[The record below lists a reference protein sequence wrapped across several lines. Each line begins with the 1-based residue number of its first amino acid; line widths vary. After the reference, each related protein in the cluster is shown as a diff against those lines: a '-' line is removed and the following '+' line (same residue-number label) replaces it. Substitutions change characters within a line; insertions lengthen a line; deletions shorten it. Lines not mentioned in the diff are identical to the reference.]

1 MSTNS
6 THEEYCAGSQ
16 PEFVINFT
24 LDVSI
29 DGDGGKMH
37 PPIVIPRVFT
47 NLHKAERVARQL
59 QRQGGGIL
67 QGIGLM
73 HNHPECEG
81 ILCLNKLDEMGDD
94 WEEDHLC
101 YYQDVKYPSDT

>member
-1 MSTNS
+1 MSTDS
-6 THEEYCAGSQ
+6 THEEYCAGSH

-24 LDVSI
+24 LDMSI
-29 DGDGGKMH
+29 DGDGGRMR
-37 PPIVIPRVFT
+37 PPVVIPRVFT

-67 QGIGLM
+67 QGIGLT